1 MRKPYNNLLRKE
13 DLIYQ
18 PRVGTSDGFEG
29 GLQALNTD
37 RNLAVQVVSA
47 IKDIQVSE
55 DNLRRSITEQQNKV
69 LLLDAANKL
78 SEINQTSF
86 QSFAID
92 PENFKKE
99 STAKSKEVFDRL
111 PFQIREIARNNFL
124 QQQSGY
130 YYKALNNQREYLD
143 KQTFEQT
150 QLNIK
155 NLAKDASSSIVG
167 LFNVNKAANIQ
178 AQISLGSSIAE
189 ASQLLNAKNS
199 YGQDVFSP
207 LQKEK
212 IYQDFY
218 GTLFEGFASLK
229 FDSLQSIEYKQ
240 SFIKDV
246 LSGSAKITYKDP
258 TTNSDI
264 EIPAKLLNQDIR
276 NSIAK
281 NLSRQLNE
289 YKKIQEDEEDYRIA
303 SDVQAGR
310 KEAMPGTKA
319 YDKAIEKDFEKQCKI
334 LGIDNIS
341 IATPEQIRGITQAI
355 SEYAINKKLIP
366 SGLKQRL
373 QAWQNSGNPVMFNMA
388 SDIYGFIRANNS
400 KLAESLPSKKLA
412 ESITMYENLKAGMT
426 VDESYASIEQ
436 IFWKTDENIRR
447 TRQSEFNKLKKT
459 DFDDVVPDKIANPT
473 IATNYKYQYISI
485 AEQEYLKGASIDVAK
500 NVAKDI
506 LQRRYGESSING
518 TEEFIDLPP
527 EKFYSKDYFLTPR
540 DMRIRL
546 NNYLKKYVD
555 DVNKV
560 IVKAD
565 EKTYTE
571 LGGENPSPTYALYYI
586 NDMGVPEII
595 FNDKGQQARVG
606 SNIWRTE
613 EDEAIAYVYYDIEKR
628 ATKRELEEGIKR
640 KEFLDKNQLAKSAFN
655 KSSLMFLK
663 EE

>member
-1 MRKPYNNLLRKE
+1 MRKPNNHFIRKE
-13 DLIYQ
+13 DIIYTPQ
-18 PRVGTSDGFEG
+18 VGISDGLASGLSAVEGDRRLVGQMFE
-29 GLQALNTD
+29 A
-37 RNLAVQVVSA
+37 AKA
-47 IKDIQVSE
+47 IQQSE

-69 LLLDAANKL
+69 LLMDAVNKISSINQSLYEELKYDPDRFKVLSNEQSAKVINELPLLLRDAAKN
-78 SEINQTSF
+78 S
-86 QSFAID
+86 
-92 PENFKKE
+92 
-99 STAKSKEVFDRL
+99 
-111 PFQIREIARNNFL
+111 FL
-124 QQQSGY
+124 QQQNGY
-130 YYKALNNQREYLD
+130 YYKALNNKREYLD
-143 KQTFEQT
+143 KQSFEQT
-150 QLNIK
+150 QLSIK
-155 NLAKDASSSIVG
+155 NLAKDASSSIIG
-167 LFNVNKAANIQ
+167 LFNANPSLNIQ
-178 AQISLGSSIAE
+178 AQISLGSSIAQ
-189 ASQLLNAKNS
+189 AMQFLGSKNS
-199 YGQDVFSP
+199 YGMDLFSP

-212 IYQDFY
+212 IYQGFY
-218 GTLFEGFASLK
+218 GTLFEGFANLK

-240 SFIKDV
+240 NFIKDV

-264 EIPAKLLNQDIR
+264 EIPSSILDQEGR

-289 YKKIQEDEEDYRIA
+289 YKKLQEDEEDYRIA
-303 SDVQAGR
+303 SDVQSGK
-310 KEAMPGTKA
+310 KEAMPGIKA
-319 YDKAIEKDFEKQCKI
+319 YDKAIEKDFEKQCKL

-412 ESITMYENLKAGMT
+412 ECITMYENLKAGMT

-436 IFWKTDENIRR
+436 IFWKTDENLRQ

-459 DFDDVVPDKIANPT
+459 EFDDIVPKEIANPI
-473 IATNYKYQYISI
+473 IATNYKYQYVSI
-485 AEQEYLKGASIDVAK
+485 AEQEYLKGATIDVAK

-560 IVKAD
+560 VVKAD

-613 EDEAIAYVYYDIEKR
+613 EDEAVAYVYYDIEKR

>member
-1 MRKPYNNLLRKE
+1 MRKPNNHFIRKE
-13 DLIYQ
+13 DIIYTPQ
-18 PRVGTSDGFEG
+18 VGISDGLASGLSAVEGDRRLAGQMFE
-29 GLQALNTD
+29 A
-37 RNLAVQVVSA
+37 AKA
-47 IKDIQVSE
+47 IQQSE

-69 LLLDAANKL
+69 LLMDAVNKISSINQSLYEELKYDPDRFKVLSNEQSAKVINELPLLLRDAAKN
-78 SEINQTSF
+78 S
-86 QSFAID
+86 
-92 PENFKKE
+92 
-99 STAKSKEVFDRL
+99 
-111 PFQIREIARNNFL
+111 FL
-124 QQQSGY
+124 QQQNGY
-130 YYKALNNQREYLD
+130 YYKALNNKREYLD
-143 KQTFEQT
+143 KQSFEQT
-150 QLNIK
+150 QLSIK
-155 NLAKDASSSIVG
+155 NLAKDASSSIIG
-167 LFNVNKAANIQ
+167 LFNANPSLNIQ
-178 AQISLGSSIAE
+178 AQISLGSSIAQ
-189 ASQLLNAKNS
+189 AMQFLGSKNS
-199 YGQDVFSP
+199 YGMDLFSP

-212 IYQDFY
+212 IYQGFY

-240 SFIKDV
+240 NFIKDV
-246 LSGSAKITYKDP
+246 LNGSAKITYKDP

-264 EIPAKLLNQDIR
+264 EIPSSILDQEGR

-289 YKKIQEDEEDYRIA
+289 YKKLQEDEEDYRIA
-303 SDVQAGR
+303 SDVQSGK
-310 KEAMPGTKA
+310 KEAMPGIKA
-319 YDKAIEKDFEKQCKI
+319 YDKAIEKDFEKQCKL

-341 IATPEQIRGITQAI
+341 VATPEQIRGITQAI

-388 SDIYGFIRANNS
+388 SDIYGFIRSNNS

-436 IFWKTDENIRR
+436 IFWKTDENLRQ

-459 DFDDVVPDKIANPT
+459 EFDDIVPKKIANPI
-473 IATNYKYQYISI
+473 IATNYKYQYVSI
-485 AEQEYLKGASIDVAK
+485 AEQEYLKGATIDVAK

-640 KEFLDKNQLAKSAFN
+640 KEFLDKNQLAKSVFN